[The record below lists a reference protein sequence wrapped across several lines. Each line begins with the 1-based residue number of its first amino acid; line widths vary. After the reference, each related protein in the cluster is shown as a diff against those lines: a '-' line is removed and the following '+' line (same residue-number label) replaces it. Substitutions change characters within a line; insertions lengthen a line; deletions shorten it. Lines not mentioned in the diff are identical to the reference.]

1 MLMRELRKFVLDSVS
16 ALKTQTLAAVSIPL
30 AETNQFG
37 ERDNAAIDRM
47 DSCDVQKPVGSLF
60 DCVTE
65 HPGRMTRNGRGS
77 LEIGAAHDD

>member
-1 MLMRELRKFVLDSVS
+1 MRELLKPVLDSLA
-16 ALKTQTLAAVSIPL
+16 ALKTQMLAAISIPL

-37 ERDNAAIDRM
+37 ECESAAIDRM
-47 DSCDVQKPVGSLF
+47 VSWDAQKPVGTLF

-65 HPGRMTRNGRGS
+65 HPGRMTRTGRGS

>member
-1 MLMRELRKFVLDSVS
+1 MTELLKSLSDCVS
-16 ALKTQTLAAVSIPL
+16 ALKTQMLAAISIPL
-30 AETNQFG
+30 AETNRFG
-37 ERDNAAIDRM
+37 ERENAAIDRTISW
-47 DSCDVQKPVGSLF
+47 DAEEPVGTLF